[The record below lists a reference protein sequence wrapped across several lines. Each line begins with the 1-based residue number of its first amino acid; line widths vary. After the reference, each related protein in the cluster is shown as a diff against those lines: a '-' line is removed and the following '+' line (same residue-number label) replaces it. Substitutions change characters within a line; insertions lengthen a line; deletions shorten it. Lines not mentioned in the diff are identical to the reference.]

1 MQEAMRLD
9 KKEIILDVA
18 QRLFSRFGLAKTT
31 VDEIAR
37 LARIGKG
44 TIYYYFRSK
53 EAIFEEVIDK
63 EYAFLKEK
71 IREAIDRE
79 ETPQRKL
86 RAFVMTKMLYLKEL
100 ANYYSTLYDEY
111 LEHYSFVEKARK
123 RNFEEEMAI
132 VQLILDEGIKKGIFS
147 IEDTRLTALGI
158 ISALKGLEYPWTFES
173 DIPGLEKSVDVL
185 LNILFKGIET
195 R

>member
-9 KKEIILDVA
+9 KRETILDVA

-31 VDEIAR
+31 VDEIAK

-53 EAIFEEVIDK
+53 EAIFEEVINK
-63 EYAFLKEK
+63 EYRFLKEK
-71 IREAIDRE
+71 IREAIHQE
-79 ETPQRKL
+79 KTPQRKL
-86 RAFVMTKMLYLKEL
+86 RAFVLTKMLYLKEL

-111 LEHYSFVEKARK
+111 LEHYSFVEKARR
-123 RNFEEEMAI
+123 RNVEEEIAI
-132 VQLILDEGIKKGIFS
+132 VRSILEDGAKRGIFFM
-147 IEDTRLTALGI
+147 EDSQLTALGI
-158 ISALKGLEYPWTFES
+158 VSALKGLEYPWTFES
-173 DIPGLEKSVDVL
+173 DVLDLEKSVDIL

>member
-18 QRLFSRFGLAKTT
+18 QRL
-31 VDEIAR
+31 
-37 LARIGKG
+37 GKG

-147 IEDTRLTALGI
+147 IEDTLLTALGI